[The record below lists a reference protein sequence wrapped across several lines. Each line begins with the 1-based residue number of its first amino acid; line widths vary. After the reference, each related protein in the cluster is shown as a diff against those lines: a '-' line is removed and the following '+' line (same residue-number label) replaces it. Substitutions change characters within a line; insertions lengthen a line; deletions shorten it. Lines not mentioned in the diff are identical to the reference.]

1 MVVIVLVDVLDGT
14 VIVEGANVVEYTL
27 VVVVVIVVDG
37 TFVIVNVAVGV
48 EVTVTGGPAT
58 MSKVLIQAKVKPSM
72 TIIQFP
78 ENIWLFS
85 SSLPGTL
92 LPEVSIDVTDAV
104 ESLLPGRCHVHIVR
118 HCGNIGA
125 EVFIS
130 VGVDQN
136 WCDITLTVAGM
147 TALS

>member
-14 VIVEGANVVEYTL
+14 VIVDGANVVEYTL

-72 TIIQFP
+72 IIIQFP

-92 LPEVSIDVTDAV
+92 LPEVSIDVTDTV
-104 ESLLPGRCHVHIVR
+104 ESLYQVDVMSISSGIV
-118 HCGNIGA
+118 GTLEQKYSSPLGLIKIG
-125 EVFIS
+125 VIS
-130 VGVDQN
+130 P
-136 WCDITLTVAGM
+136 
-147 TALS
+147 

>member
-1 MVVIVLVDVLDGT
+1 VVVIVLVDVLDGT

-78 ENIWLFS
+78 ENTWLFS

-92 LPEVSIDVTDAV
+92 QVDVMSTSSGIVGTSEQKYSSPLGSIK
-104 ESLLPGRCHVHIVR
+104 
-118 HCGNIGA
+118 IG
-125 EVFIS
+125 VIS
-130 VGVDQN
+130 P
-136 WCDITLTVAGM
+136 
-147 TALS
+147 